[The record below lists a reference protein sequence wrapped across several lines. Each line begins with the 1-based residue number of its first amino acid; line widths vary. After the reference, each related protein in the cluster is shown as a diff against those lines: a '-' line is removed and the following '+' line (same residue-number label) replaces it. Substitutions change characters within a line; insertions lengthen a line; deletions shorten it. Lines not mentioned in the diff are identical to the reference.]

1 MYLETPRTTVR
12 PFAPGDL
19 DDLQEILGDAETM
32 RFSQPPNTRSQ
43 TETFMREFC
52 IQKQGG
58 LAVARRADE
67 KLIGYLLLREDSP
80 AVYEMGWFFNRA
92 VWRQGYAFESCHA
105 VVEYVFRQLH
115 ARRIFAETADPVRSA
130 SLMRKLGM
138 RGRACSGCRQSCRTA
153 ARRTCTCMG
162 CCGRNGRRS
171 RPAQYPLCGNCR
183 PVIPAASA
191 AGGAVGLRDDPN
203 IWSTVTWL
211 LAARLKHRQVVPHK
225 LVLRAVDVHVV
236 KASASS
242 RLHSSA
248 EISRAQGAPS
258 GGSASGW
265 RPGRA
270 AAGAAGRTRC
280 GPGPRRRRWR

>member
-19 DDLQEILGDAETM
+19 DDLQEIPGSAGTM

-115 ARRIFAETADPVRSA
+115 ARRVFAETADPVRSA
-130 SLMRKLGM
+130 SLMCKLGM
-138 RGRACSGCRQSCRTA
+138 RREGVQRMQAVLPDGSPADLHLYGLLREEWA
-153 ARRTCTCMG
+153 AQQAGTM
-162 CCGRNGRRS
+162 
-171 RPAQYPLCGNCR
+171 PAVR
-183 PVIPAASA
+183 
-191 AGGAVGLRDDPN
+191 
-203 IWSTVTWL
+203 
-211 LAARLKHRQVVPHK
+211 
-225 LVLRAVDVHVV
+225 
-236 KASASS
+236 
-242 RLHSSA
+242 
-248 EISRAQGAPS
+248 
-258 GGSASGW
+258 
-265 RPGRA
+265 
-270 AAGAAGRTRC
+270 
-280 GPGPRRRRWR
+280 